1 MNMNR
6 KFILFFVVVS
16 LAGFLYSAANAQT
29 IERVSFQS
37 VAGGNDSFQPVVG
50 APFGLSAGGSGGS
63 LTITSEYGEEVFQ
76 DEMPQSV
83 EDGRV
88 PIAEG
93 ISLYPNPVDYVVN
106 IVVGETASLAE
117 DATVEVYDLGGR
129 LMLSQRVGEGEVSL
143 DVSALKS
150 GTYLIKMGK
159 ATAKM
164 VKM

>member
-1 MNMNR
+1 MNR
-6 KFILFFVVVS
+6 KFILFFAVVS
-16 LAGFLYSAANAQT
+16 LAWILCPVANAQT

-37 VAGGNDSFQPVVG
+37 VAGGNDRFQPVVG
-50 APFGLSAGGSGGS
+50 APFGVSAGASGGS
-63 LTITSEYGEEVFQ
+63 LTITSEYGEEVFH

-93 ISLYPNPVDYVVN
+93 ISLYPNPADYVVN
-106 IVVGETASLAE
+106 ILVDNAVELGS
-117 DATVEVYDLGGR
+117 DATVEVFDMGGR

-143 DVSALKS
+143 DVSALKA
-150 GTYLIKMGK
+150 GTYLIRIGK

-164 VKM
+164 VKR